1 MHDVSRPRTA
11 GAGLIRRRHVFYVE
25 GYDPQGAE
33 GYYKLFERSWKRFLT
48 IWPLTS
54 KLGPLEIESQ
64 EFAHWNIEAA
74 GPNWQVTTRYEFLR
88 QEHLIRANMAEP
100 MTRQIPRAL
109 GWAFDYLVSG
119 ALLRVFRASWE
130 FGVVLMSFQAMITWW
145 LLLSAGGGWL
155 IGELAARYLGLPDVA
170 ALLVGVAGA
179 FATFALLRLLA
190 NRWFA
195 IQINSHWPYLCE
207 FARGEPSCFDR
218 PIDACVERLIAAAR
232 ANAVDEIVVVGHS
245 GGGALAPVVLARAL
259 ARDPDLG
266 RRGPPIVLLTLG
278 SIMPG
283 AALHPK
289 AVQLRTVVARLA
301 VEPSIAWI
309 DCQSRKDVMNFWD
322 FDPVEGI
329 GVAAGPERCNPL
341 VWKLRFREMLSP
353 EFYKRLRLNFFR
365 MHYQFIMA
373 NDRRAPYDYFMLMC
387 GPLPVATWARSYG
400 AVMAAFDEDASLAED
415 RVTLSNDRLPAERQA
430 RSAPSP
436 IGRGM
441 G

>member
-1 MHDVSRPRTA
+1 ML
-11 GAGLIRRRHVFYVE
+11 AGL
-25 GYDPQGAE
+25 
-33 GYYKLFERSWKRFLT
+33 
-48 IWPLTS
+48 
-54 KLGPLEIESQ
+54 
-64 EFAHWNIEAA
+64 
-74 GPNWQVTTRYEFLR
+74 
-88 QEHLIRANMAEP
+88 
-100 MTRQIPRAL
+100 
-109 GWAFDYLVSG
+109 
-119 ALLRVFRASWE
+119 
-130 FGVVLMSFQAMITWW
+130 VVGI
-145 LLLSAGGGWL
+145 
-155 IGELAARYLGLPDVA
+155 
-170 ALLVGVAGA
+170 AGA
-179 FATFALLRLLA
+179 FAIFALLRLLA

-259 ARDPDLG
+259 ERDPDLG

-289 AVQLRTVVARLA
+289 AVQLHTVVARLA
-301 VEPSIAWI
+301 VEPSISWI

-322 FDPVEGI
+322 FDPVAGI
-329 GVAAGPERCNPL
+329 GVVAGPARCNPL

-400 AVMAAFDEDASLAED
+400 AVMAAFAEDASLAED
-415 RVTLSNDRLPAERQA
+415 RVAEFVGWA
-430 RSAPSP
+430 KAPDVSAS
-436 IGRGM
+436 
-441 G
+441 

>member
-1 MHDVSRPRTA
+1 
-11 GAGLIRRRHVFYVE
+11 LIRRRHVFYVE

-48 IWPLTS
+48 IWPLAS
-54 KLGPLEIESQ
+54 KLGPLEIESE

-74 GPNWQVTTRYEFLR
+74 GPNWQVATRYEFLR
-88 QEHLIRANMAEP
+88 QEHIIRANMAEP

-109 GWAFDYLVSG
+109 GWALDYLVSG
-119 ALLRVFRASWE
+119 ALVRVFRASWE
-130 FGVVLMSFQAMITWW
+130 FGIVLMSFQAMITWW
-145 LLLSAGGGWL
+145 LLLSVGGGWL
-155 IGELAARYLGLPDVA
+155 IGYLAAQYFGLPVLA
-170 ALLVGVAGA
+170 GLIVGIAGA
-179 FATFALLRLLA
+179 FAIFALLRLLA

-259 ARDPDLG
+259 ERDPDLG

-289 AVQLRTVVARLA
+289 AVQLHTVVARLA
-301 VEPSIAWI
+301 VEPSISWI

-322 FDPVEGI
+322 FDPVAGI
-329 GVAAGPERCNPL
+329 GVRVDAARCNPL

-400 AVMAAFDEDASLAED
+400 AVMAAFAEDASLAKD
-415 RVTLSNDRLPAERQA
+415 RVTLASDRELTGQQT

-436 IGRGM
+436 IGRGV

>member
-1 MHDVSRPRTA
+1 
-11 GAGLIRRRHVFYVE
+11 
-25 GYDPQGAE
+25 
-33 GYYKLFERSWKRFLT
+33 
-48 IWPLTS
+48 
-54 KLGPLEIESQ
+54 
-64 EFAHWNIEAA
+64 
-74 GPNWQVTTRYEFLR
+74 
-88 QEHLIRANMAEP
+88 
-100 MTRQIPRAL
+100 
-109 GWAFDYLVSG
+109 
-119 ALLRVFRASWE
+119 
-130 FGVVLMSFQAMITWW
+130 MITWW

-170 ALLVGVAGA
+170 ALVIGIAGA
-179 FATFALLRLLA
+179 FAIFALLRLLA

-259 ARDPDLG
+259 ELDPELG